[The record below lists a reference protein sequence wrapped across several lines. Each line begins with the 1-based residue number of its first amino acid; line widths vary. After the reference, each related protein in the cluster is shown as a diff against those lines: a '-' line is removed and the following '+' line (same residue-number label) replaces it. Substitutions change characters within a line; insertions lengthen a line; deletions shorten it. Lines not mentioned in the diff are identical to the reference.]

1 VKKSQSNIFSVLAPY
16 KWYIAL
22 LVVLTFLSNGLS
34 LAIPKIISTGIDD
47 FTNGNL
53 VVPTLL
59 TKFILVS
66 IFVFIFSYLQ
76 SLVQTYTSEIAAKN
90 LRAQLIAK
98 ISQQS
103 FSYVQQVTP
112 SKLLTNLTSDVDAVK
127 TFVAQAVASLIASIF
142 LIIGASILLLTT
154 NWQLALMVLA
164 ILPIIGLSFFSIMSK
179 IRPLF
184 KKVQEIIDQLNR
196 VINESILGSA
206 IIRVL
211 NSQNEEDQKFVV
223 VNTEA
228 KNNGLKVLSY
238 FAILIPIITFVSGLA
253 TLIILTWGGHLIIL
267 NQMTLGQLT
276 AFNSYVAILIFP
288 IILIGFMSNV
298 IARSS
303 ASYERLEEVLKV
315 PPAPNLGTVTQ
326 TLSGNISLNKV
337 SLKYGQKNV
346 LTNVSFKIKAG
357 TKNAIIG
364 PTAAGKSQL
373 LYLLSGLI
381 TPNSGT
387 IKYDDIVATKYDQQ
401 SLHQQIGTVFQDS
414 IIFNLSLRDN
424 ISFSKTVDKSELE
437 KAINSAEL
445 KDFINGLPHQLDT
458 IISERGSNLSGGQKQ
473 RIMLARALALDPK
486 ILLLDDFTARVDT
499 QTEQKIIANIGQ
511 NYPHTTLIS
520 ITQKI
525 SSITNYDQIILLM
538 EGEVIATGTH
548 RQLLKSCPEYV
559 QLFNS
564 QKSTSHYEV
573 STK

>member
-66 IFVFIFSYLQ
+66 IFIFIFSYLQ

-127 TFVAQAVASLIASIF
+127 TFVAQAVTSLIASVF

-154 NWQLALMVLA
+154 NFELALMVLA
-164 ILPIIGLSFFSIMSK
+164 ILPIIGLSFFSIMGK

-184 KKVQEIIDQLNR
+184 KKVQEVIDQLNR

-206 IIRVL
+206 VIRVL

-228 KNNGLKVLSY
+228 KSNGLQVLSY

-253 TLIILTWGGHLIIL
+253 TLIILTWGGHLVIL

-276 AFNSYVAILIFP
+276 AFNSYVSILIFP

-303 ASYERLEEVLKV
+303 ASYERLQEVLKV
-315 PPAPNLGTVTQ
+315 SPAPNLGTVTQ
-326 TLSGNISLNKV
+326 TLSGDISLNKV
-337 SLKYGQKNV
+337 SLKYGQKDV
-346 LTNVSFKIKAG
+346 LKNVSFKIKAG

-373 LYLLSGLI
+373 LYLLSGLMA
-381 TPNSGT
+381 PQSGS
-387 IKYDDIVATKYDQQ
+387 IKYDDIIATKYDQQ

-414 IIFNLSLRDN
+414 IIFNLSLREN

-437 KAINSAEL
+437 KAISSAEL

-499 QTEQKIIANIGQ
+499 QTEQKIIANISQ